1 MTARDTGRAM
11 SQENVEIVQRI
22 YEAAARRDE
31 MAAFEVYAEDIVW
44 DMSHWR
50 RAFLYSQPIYHGHEG
65 VRDAWRE
72 GLSAFSEIDFE
83 IKDLVDAGDRVLVV
97 VAERERGRASGVPV
111 KASHLAVWMLSDG
124 KVTGLQV
131 FDDRQQAL
139 EAAGLPE

>member
-1 MTARDTGRAM
+1 M
-11 SQENVEIVQRI
+11 SQENVAIVQRI

-31 MAAFEVYAEDIVW
+31 VAAFEVYAEDIVW
-44 DMSHWR
+44 DMSNWR
-50 RAFLYSQPIYHGHEG
+50 RAFLYSRPIYHGHEG

-83 IKDLVDAGDRVLVV
+83 AKDLVDAGDRVLAV

-111 KASHLAVWMLSDG
+111 EASHLAVWTLSDG
-124 KVTGLQV
+124 KVTRLQV

-139 EAAGLPE
+139 DAVGLRK